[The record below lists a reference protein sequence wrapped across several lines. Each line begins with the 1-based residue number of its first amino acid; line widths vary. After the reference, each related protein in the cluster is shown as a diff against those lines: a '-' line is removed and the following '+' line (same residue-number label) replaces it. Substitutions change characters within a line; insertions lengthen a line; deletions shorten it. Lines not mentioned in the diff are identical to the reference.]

1 MARGTALVSG
11 RFQGILDTITRVRGV
26 RGAMIVAC
34 NDGLVVADSLME
46 GVRGNAVAAL
56 ASSLIKHAANA
67 TAASGA
73 GAPQFLHLQGSRGA
87 LLAVS
92 GRSEILIVAVA
103 EPSVNVGLVRLELIR
118 AAEAVN

>member
-1 MARGTALVSG
+1 MSG

-26 RGAMIVAC
+26 RGAMIVVC
-34 NDGLVVADSLME
+34 NEGLVVADSLME

-56 ASSLIKHAANA
+56 ASSLTKHAANA

-73 GAPQFLHLQGSRGA
+73 GAPQFLHLQASQGA

-92 GRSEILIVAVA
+92 GRSEILVVAVA

>member
-1 MARGTALVSG
+1 MRG

-34 NDGLVVADSLME
+34 EDGLVVADSLME
-46 GVRGNAVAAL
+46 GVRGNALAAL
-56 ASSLIKHAANA
+56 ASSLTKHVASA

-73 GAPQFLHLQGSRGA
+73 GVPQFLHLQAARGA

-92 GRSEILIVAVA
+92 GRSEILVVAVA

>member
-1 MARGTALVSG
+1 VSG

-26 RGAMIVAC
+26 RGAMIVVC

-56 ASSLIKHAANA
+56 ASSLTKHAANA

-73 GAPQFLHLQGSRGA
+73 GAPKFLHLQASQGA

-92 GRSEILIVAVA
+92 GRSEILVVAVA